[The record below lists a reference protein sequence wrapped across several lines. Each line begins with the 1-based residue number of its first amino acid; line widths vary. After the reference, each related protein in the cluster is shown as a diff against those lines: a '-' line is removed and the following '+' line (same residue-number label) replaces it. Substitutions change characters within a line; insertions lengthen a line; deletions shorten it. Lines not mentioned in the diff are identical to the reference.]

1 MGLIKYFPKL
11 RPFIFQRTVQ
21 LTYDTITFVNETGNR
36 SADYWEY
43 LTNELAPIQKWDEVI
58 AMDFIDKTSSLMRF
72 FVDFIDDFVFEID
85 DIIGD
90 LCDYYDDFATFENWT
105 GFDICGNNFQNAK
118 DIIDVLDNI
127 VEFIELHYQLIEMF
141 FDLYVN
147 GNTN

>member
-1 MGLIKYFPKL
+1 M
-11 RPFIFQRTVQ
+11 
-21 LTYDTITFVNETGNR
+21 TYDTITFVNETGNR

-90 LCDYYDDFATFENWT
+90 LCDYYDDVEQIFEALKLLIFKFATFENWT